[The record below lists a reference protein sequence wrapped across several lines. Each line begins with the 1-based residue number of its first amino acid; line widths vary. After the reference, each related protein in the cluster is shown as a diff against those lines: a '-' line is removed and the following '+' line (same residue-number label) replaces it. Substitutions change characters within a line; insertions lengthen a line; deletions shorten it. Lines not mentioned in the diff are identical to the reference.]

1 MSYALPLFVS
11 LILLLTLAQ
20 TLTHAQ
26 SFQYRADLAPVAT
39 SGYHRIVLP
48 PAVVG
53 RLNNELGDIRLYDDQ
68 DREVPYVLNRANVGQ
83 SRQFESYPIVSR
95 TSIPEKSTTLVVQP
109 PGRMTIQQLTLL
121 VKNTSISKPVRLSGS
136 NDKQQWFGIA
146 DDLAIEPSDQ
156 TTSTSAV
163 KRLYFP
169 LSDYVYYRIELSDSL
184 TAPLNI
190 LQIGRYKTSTSM
202 AGYTPI
208 DGLTIQQTDT
218 KATAQTNIRLTF
230 SESAHVD
237 KLAIQVAQPTQ
248 YRRDAELSVYHERTV
263 GQRQSK
269 QSLIN
274 IRTFTLSS
282 VDSNVLVL
290 PSIQTRELR
299 LTIHNKDN
307 LPLVIGRVQAYQLT
321 TYLTANLTASTSYH
335 LLFSSLAIDTP
346 RYDLASF
353 KASIPVNAPE
363 IGIDKIGTFG
373 LHGVYKNSFWSS
385 RWLIWPA
392 LGLALAVLGWLSYRM
407 VREMD

>member
-1 MSYALPLFVS
+1 MSYALTLFVS

-20 TLTHAQ
+20 TLSHAQ

-39 SGYHRIVLP
+39 SGYQRIVLP

-68 DREVPYVLNRANVGQ
+68 GHEVPYVLNRSNVGQ
-83 SRQFESYPIVSR
+83 SRQFEPYPIVSR
-95 TSIPEKSTTLVVQP
+95 TSIPGKSTTLVVQP
-109 PGRMTIQQLTLL
+109 PGRMPIQVLTLL

-136 NDKQQWFGIA
+136 NDQREWFGIA
-146 DDLAIEPSDQ
+146 DDLTITPSDQ

-190 LQIGRYKTSTSM
+190 LQIGRYTTSTSM

-218 KATAQTNIRLTF
+218 KATAQTNIRLLF
-230 SESAHVD
+230 AEPAHVD
-237 KLAIQVAQPTQ
+237 KIAIQVAQPAQ
-248 YRRDAELSVYHERTV
+248 YRREAELSIYHERTV
-263 GQRQSK
+263 GKRHSK
-269 QSLIN
+269 QSFVN

-290 PSIQTRELR
+290 PSIQTREVR
-299 LTIHNKDN
+299 LTIHNEDN
-307 LPLVIGRVQAYQLT
+307 LPLAIGGVQAYQLT
-321 TYLTANLTASTSYH
+321 THLTANLTANTSYY
-335 LLFSSLAIDTP
+335 LLYSSAATTTP
-346 RYDLASF
+346 RYDLATF
-353 KASIPVNAPE
+353 KASIPNNPPE
-363 IGIDKIGTFG
+363 IRINKIGPVG
-373 LHGVYKNSFWSS
+373 LYGAYKNSFWSS

-392 LGLALAVLGWLSYRM
+392 LGLVLAVLGLLSYKM
-407 VREMD
+407 IREMK